1 MDKKPSFKP
10 YNQGQITFLPPSLEE
25 LIPEDHIVRIV
36 DSAIENIDTKP
47 LYEKYEGGGASS
59 YNLVMMLKI
68 IIYAYTQ
75 KIFSC
80 RGIAKNCRENIMFM
94 WLSGMNMPDYKTIDR
109 FRVQRMKDII
119 PDIFTEVIAMLH
131 SKGYIKLEKYFLE
144 STRIKPDAGK
154 DSWSWVKN
162 PKKFNEKLR
171 EKCEE
176 LLESIGEIERQ
187 ENQEFGEEDLPEL
200 KAGKD
205 IGSQSILDTA
215 DKINKKLS
223 RKPEDST
230 NRWEG
235 LKKLWRGFS
244 GVK

>member
-59 YNLVMMLKI
+59 YNPVMMLKI